1 MYPKVLKYTILRNER
16 KIEIESSGHSEG
28 IENILIRVVKESFNV
43 KIFVH
48 RPEENKIYFRLHHFY
63 LDVDDCGLKCMVMLH
78 ILWKDT
84 GH

>member
-48 RPEENKIYFRLHHFY
+48 RPEARDGGKASFS
-63 LDVDDCGLKCMVMLH
+63 
-78 ILWKDT
+78 
-84 GH
+84 